1 VAAETD
7 KLDQAIHHFSQ
18 ALAIAARIQ
27 FIPRILLILIDV
39 GSLFLASG
47 DQIKCGVETLSLV
60 LHHPSSNQQQR
71 TRAEALLSRAQV
83 TASAQLPSLNSLLL
97 DIQIAMEGL
106 AASVEGAAEQRLVE
120 PLTERELEVL
130 RLLSSGK
137 SNAEIGG
144 HLFVA
149 VGTVK
154 AHTSRIYGKLGV
166 RNRVEAI
173 AKGRELS
180 LLNDT

>member
-1 VAAETD
+1 LAVETD
-7 KLDQAIHHFSQ
+7 KLSQSIHHLSQ

-39 GSLFLASG
+39 GSLFLTTG
-47 DQIKCGVETLSLV
+47 DQTERGVETLSV
-60 LHHPSSNQQQR
+60 VWHHPSSNQQQR
-71 TRAEALLSRAQV
+71 SRVEALLDHAQI
-83 TASAQLPSLNSLLL
+83 ADCAQLPDLNSLLL
-97 DIQIAMEGL
+97 DIQIALDDL
-106 AASVEGAAEQRLVE
+106 ASGVKDVGEQQLVE

-137 SNAEIGG
+137 SNAEIAG

-180 LLNDT
+180 LLNPT

>member
-1 VAAETD
+1 
-7 KLDQAIHHFSQ
+7 
-18 ALAIAARIQ
+18 
-27 FIPRILLILIDV
+27 
-39 GSLFLASG
+39 
-47 DQIKCGVETLSLV
+47 

-71 TRAEALLSRAQV
+71 TRAEVLLSRAQV